1 MHPSL
6 KFLALFSVLAAF
18 TKFSPS
24 ANAQALLSE
33 GQSYDFSFSSLSLS
47 SVSSEPFG
55 WFVDVSF
62 AIDLVESGE
71 ILLIELL
78 EDSNGDVPFASTTPV
93 GLALGST
100 SWGFG
105 SIDPSPD
112 WDDLQG
118 IVRFRMEAGSVGVNS
133 IQVTKYLAGNSY
145 SQTFVIPE
153 PASAA
158 MLLVGT
164 ALSLV
169 VRRHFIRCKPEPL
182 SSRMKPE

>member
-24 ANAQALLSE
+24 ANAQTLLSE

-71 ILLIELL
+71 ILRIELL
-78 EDSNGDVPFASTTPV
+78 EDSNADAPFASTTPV
-93 GLALGST
+93 GLPMGAT

-105 SIDPSPD
+105 TTLPSPE

-118 IVRFRMEAGSVGVNS
+118 IVRFRMESGSVGVNT
-133 IQVTKYLAGNSY
+133 IEVTKYLSGDSY

-153 PASAA
+153 PAATA
-158 MLLVGT
+158 MLLFGA
-164 ALSLV
+164 ALCLL
-169 VRRHFIRCKPEPL
+169 VRRCLMPFQLKRL
-182 SSRMKPE
+182 SNRMKPE